1 MDGISLRNSHL
12 IIDAAIANDY
22 FNDESHVNVV
32 YYPERRTL
40 LMAPASDDLFK
51 GLHKTSMVMLKLKNG
66 KGDKSV
72 TIQEIVIDNEIDPTD
87 RDLAF
92 KAEIALKV
100 VSIYF

>member
-1 MDGISLRNSHL
+1 MDGISLRSSHL
-12 IIDAAIANDY
+12 IIDAVIANA
-22 FNDESHVNVV
+22 FFIDESHVNIV
-32 YYPERRTL
+32 YYSERRTL

-72 TIQEIVIDNEIDPTD
+72 TIQEIVIDHDIEPTD

-100 VSIYF
+100 ISIYF